1 MFLFDWFR
9 SFLPLHN
16 PLGFGA
22 ADFVELALAAL
33 GVALV
38 LLRARFQEAARR
50 FAERTAWCML
60 LLAVLPVALR
70 LALLWRFPVPTPS
83 GADDF
88 SYLLLADTLRHFRLA
103 NPTHPFHQFFESV
116 FVLQEPTYS
125 SIFPLGQ
132 GIVLALGWTLLG
144 HPWAGV
150 LLSVA
155 ALCALSYWML
165 RAWTTPGWALVGGLL
180 AVAIF
185 GPLNRWMNLYWGGAV
200 SAAAGCLIFG
210 AIPRLKERWRTRD
223 AVLLGAGMGIQVL
236 SRPYESLF
244 IAVAVA
250 VYFGKDWFHQP
261 AARRAVRWA
270 ALAFLPALLLTLAQN
285 RQVTGSFTTM
295 PYQLSR
301 YQYGVP
307 AAFTF
312 EPNPEPHRALTAEQD
327 LDYRAQSAI
336 HDEALDLGFMGRL
349 GARVR
354 FYRFFFLAP
363 LYLAL
368 PAFLLALREWRFRWA
383 TLTIALLALGSNVYP
398 YFYAHYIA
406 VAACLFLLVS
416 VTALD
421 RLARISWL
429 AGAAHVILWLC
440 AFQFLFWYGIHLAGD
455 DRMLFA
461 MARYESTDFINY
473 GDPDG
478 YAAIDRKLAA
488 APGKQLVFVRY
499 SSQHMFHEWIRN
511 AADPDTARVVWAADL
526 GAEENE
532 KLRRQYPDRTAWLA
546 EPDARPPLLELR

>member
-429 AGAAHVILWLC
+429 AGAAHVILWIC